1 MRHVPIL
8 SVIVLA
14 VLLTGSKR
22 SSNPFLGEWD
32 TPFKVPPFD
41 EIKLEQ
47 YKPAFDEGMKR
58 HKEEVEAIIGNDSA
72 PTFENTIEAMD
83 RSGALLARV
92 SRVFFAMRSSMTN
105 DDIEVIAK
113 DVAPR
118 LSKHSDE
125 IRLNN
130 ALFQRV
136 RAVYEQRTKLDLTPE
151 QGKLLE
157 ESHKSFVRGGAKLP
171 PDKKDRLKELNAELS
186 VLSLKFGENV
196 LKENNRFELVIED
209 KADLAGLPT
218 SVIAAA
224 AETATERGH
233 EGKWVFTLHKP
244 SMIPFLQ
251 YSERRGLREKIY
263 KGYINRG
270 DNDDELDNKETL
282 ARMATLRIERAELLG
297 YETHAHYVLEE
308 NMAKKPENVYK
319 LLDELWQPALKRA
332 KAEAADMQK
341 MIDEEGG
348 GFKLESWDWWYYA
361 ERVKKAKYD
370 LDEEMLR
377 PYFKLENVLAGAFE
391 LASRLFGL
399 QFEERSDVPK
409 YHEDVKVFEVKEADG
424 THVGILY
431 VDYFPRASKRGGAWM
446 GDFREQSIVN
456 EKNIRPVIYNV
467 GNFSKPTADKPS
479 LLSFDEVNTLFHEF
493 GHALHGLL
501 SNCTYESLAGTN
513 VARDFVELPSQIME
527 NWASEP
533 EVLKMYARH
542 YETGEPMPDGLI
554 EKVIKARHFNQGFAT
569 VEYLAASFLDMDWH
583 TLAEAKSKTD
593 VLEFEDKSLGKIGLI
608 PEIISRYR
616 STYFRHIFAG
626 GYSSGYYSYI
636 WAQVLDADAFQAFKE
651 AGDLFDRK
659 TAKAF
664 RDNILSRGDTE
675 DPMTLYKRFRGK
687 EPSIEPLLERRGLK

>member
-1 MRHVPIL
+1 MRHLPIL
-8 SVIVLA
+8 SVILLA

-22 SSNPFLGEWD
+22 SSNPFFGDWG
-32 TPFKVPPFD
+32 TPFEVPAFD

-58 HKEEVEAIIGNDSA
+58 HKEEIQAIIENESP
-72 PTFENTIEAMD
+72 PTFANTIEAMD
-83 RSGALLARV
+83 HGGALLARV

-105 DDIEVIAK
+105 DDIEAIAK

-125 IRLNN
+125 IRLND
-130 ALFQRV
+130 ALYQKV
-136 RAVYEQRTKLDLTPE
+136 RAVYEQRPRLDLNPE
-151 QGKLLE
+151 QDRLLE
-157 ESHKSFVRGGAKLP
+157 EYHKRFVRGGAKLP
-171 PDKKDRLKELNAELS
+171 PDKKERLKELNAELS
-186 VLSLKFGENV
+186 VLSLKFGGNV

-209 KADLAGLPT
+209 KADLAGLPA
-218 SVIAAA
+218 SVVAAA

-251 YSERRGLREKIY
+251 YSERRELREKIY

-282 ARMATLRIERAELLG
+282 ARMATLRIERAKLLG

-308 NMAKKPENVYK
+308 NMAKEPANVYK
-319 LLDELWQPALKRA
+319 LLDELWKPALKRA
-332 KAEAADMQK
+332 KAEAADMQE
-341 MIDEEGG
+341 MIDDEGG

-361 ERVKKAKYD
+361 EKVKKARYD

-377 PYFKLENVLAGAFE
+377 PYFKMENVLAGAFE
-391 LASRLFGL
+391 VSSRLFGL
-399 QFEERSDVPK
+399 QFEERTDVPK

-446 GDFREQSIVN
+446 GDFREQSITGG
-456 EKNIRPVIYNV
+456 KNIRPVIYNV
-467 GNFSKPTADKPS
+467 GNFSKPTGDKPS
-479 LLSFDEVNTLFHEF
+479 LLSFEEVNTLFHEF

-542 YETGEPMPDGLI
+542 YETSEPMPDELI
-554 EKVIKARHFNQGFAT
+554 EKIIKARHFNQGFAT
-569 VEYLAASFLDMDWH
+569 TEYLAASFLDMDWH
-583 TLAEAKSKTD
+583 TLAEAKSEAD
-593 VLEFEDKSLGKIGLI
+593 VQKFEDKSLGKIGLI

-651 AGDLFDRK
+651 TGDLFDKK

-664 RDNILSRGDTE
+664 RENILSRGDTE